1 VRLAFIC
8 AAILGMACSGAIA
21 SDAAGSALRGKL
33 VQQTGKAF
41 IDTAD
46 HKHVSLSADEL
57 TTKILL
63 DARLNNSDFEV
74 RGHFTTPDHFDVDPF
89 EKRPAYIYVDG
100 KRKVV
105 SYWCDVCYIRTYSPG
120 KCWCC
125 QKYTDLDPQDP
136 DAQ

>member
-1 VRLAFIC
+1 VSRALVWTVVVSLLSFRLA
-8 AAILGMACSGAIA
+8 A
-21 SDAAGSALRGKL
+21 SDQASMALRGRL
-33 VQQTGKAF
+33 TQHNGKAF
-41 IDTAD
+41 LDTAD
-46 HKHVSLSADEL
+46 HKRVSLSADEL

-63 DARLNNSDFEV
+63 DERLNNSDFEV
-74 RGHFTTPDHFDVDPF
+74 LGHFTAADQFAVDPF
-89 EKRPAYIYVDG
+89 EKRPAYVYVNG

-136 DAQ
+136 EP

>member
-1 VRLAFIC
+1 
-8 AAILGMACSGAIA
+8 MAVALSLVSIGALA
-21 SDAAGSALRGKL
+21 SDPVSVALRGKL
-33 VQQTGKAF
+33 VQQDGKAF
-41 IDTAD
+41 IDAPD

-63 DARLNNSDFEV
+63 DERLNNSDFEV
-74 RGHFTTPDHFDVDPF
+74 LGHFTSADRFAVDPF
-89 EKRPAYIYVDG
+89 EKRPAYVYVNG

-136 DAQ
+136 EQ